1 MSCKAGS
8 TGVLFRPSEGKASG
22 SFLKKRTKKLL
33 LLAAL
38 ARPAPTPTGPKVFLL
53 LFFQKKKR
61 LLDLASPGAG
71 ADNRAMDVTLDMLT
85 LTVNGEA
92 RGFAGPMSVMGL
104 VQALG
109 LDIRKVAVELN
120 REIVPRSTYAQA
132 VLRQGDVVEIV
143 HFIGGG

>member
-1 MSCKAGS
+1 
-8 TGVLFRPSEGKASG
+8 
-22 SFLKKRTKKLL
+22 
-33 LLAAL
+33 
-38 ARPAPTPTGPKVFLL
+38 
-53 LFFQKKKR
+53 
-61 LLDLASPGAG
+61 
-71 ADNRAMDVTLDMLT
+71 MDVTLDMLT